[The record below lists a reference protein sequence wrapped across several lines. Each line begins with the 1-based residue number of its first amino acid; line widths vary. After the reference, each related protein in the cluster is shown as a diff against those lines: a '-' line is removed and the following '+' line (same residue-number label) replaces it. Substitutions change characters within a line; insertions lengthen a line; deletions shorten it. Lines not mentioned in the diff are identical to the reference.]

1 MAEFDK
7 KFSNFPF
14 FKNEDLCNWSEG
26 IEFLKN
32 QVIGQLKNDGL
43 VDADQKDSWG
53 TLSIG
58 LFIAHRAVGSTI
70 AHLSKINNWKPNIIA
85 LIKNSFTID

>member
-1 MAEFDK
+1 MGEFYK
-7 KFSNFPF
+7 KLSNFPF
-14 FKNEDLCNWSEG
+14 FKNEDLSNWSKG

-43 VDADQKDSWG
+43 VDANQKDFG
-53 TLSIG
+53 RTLSIG

-70 AHLSKINNWKPNIIA
+70 AHLSKINN
-85 LIKNSFTID
+85 